1 MKEIQEL
8 RVGECGSCYPQDSRI
23 KTYAEN
29 MSRMSS
35 LWELLQYTQ
44 EDIDAYNASCSV
56 ALTEETLAA
65 VGVPPRFES

>member
-1 MKEIQEL
+1 
-8 RVGECGSCYPQDSRI
+8 
-23 KTYAEN
+23 
-29 MSRMSS
+29 MSS

-65 VGVPPRFES
+65 VGAPPQFES

>member
-8 RVGECGSCYPQDSRI
+8 RVGECERGYPQDSRI

-44 EDIDAYNASCSV
+44 EDIDAYNASSSV

-65 VGVPPRFES
+65 VGASPRFES